1 MPLPVGSQGSD
12 YLRESHWHRVEVA
25 FVGGQAGT
33 REAGHSPVL
42 TVLVRCT
49 GTRTTATVPGTPLGE
64 EAGSQALAQRY
75 NQLGLVI
82 DWRWMGIKVERKS

>member
-1 MPLPVGSQGSD
+1 M
-12 YLRESHWHRVEVA
+12 LRESHWHRVEAA

-49 GTRTTATVPGTPLGE
+49 G
-64 EAGSQALAQRY
+64 
-75 NQLGLVI
+75 
-82 DWRWMGIKVERKS
+82 M